1 MFPRPTSLGCERY
14 LSRMI
19 SFCDDG
25 DVYCALGA
33 EKSVHRSY
41 LDKYGAKAVE
51 FIKEQV
57 DKLSVPVVN

>member
-1 MFPRPTSLGCERY
+1 
-14 LSRMI
+14 MI

-41 LDKYGAKAVE
+41 LEKYGANAVE

-57 DKLSVPVVN
+57 DKLSVPVVK